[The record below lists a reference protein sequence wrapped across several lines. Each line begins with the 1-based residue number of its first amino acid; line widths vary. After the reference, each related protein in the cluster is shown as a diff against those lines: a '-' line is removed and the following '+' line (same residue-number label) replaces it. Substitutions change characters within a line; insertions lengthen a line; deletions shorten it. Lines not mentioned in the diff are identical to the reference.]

1 LTERLPDAG
10 VYVMAA
16 TMFCGRV
23 GTVTL
28 AAALAQ
34 SQRRQLY
41 HNPEERP
48 LVG

>member
-1 LTERLPDAG
+1 
-10 VYVMAA
+10 
-16 TMFCGRV
+16 MFCGRV

-34 SQRRQLY
+34 SQRKQLY
-41 HNPEERP
+41 QHPEERP